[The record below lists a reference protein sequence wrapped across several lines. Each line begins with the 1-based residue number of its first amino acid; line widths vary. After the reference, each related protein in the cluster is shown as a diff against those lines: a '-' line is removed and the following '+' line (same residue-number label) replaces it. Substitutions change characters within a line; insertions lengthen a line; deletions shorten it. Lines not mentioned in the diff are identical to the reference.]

1 MATHVHAFGDDA
13 LGADDGVGV
22 AARIANREIS
32 SLEAVEA
39 AIARAE
45 QVESALQAI
54 QVEDFENARKAALDE
69 HAGPFAGVPSIVKD
83 NADVAGLPTNHGS
96 TAFVARPARD
106 DGDFVRQFMAQGF
119 VNLGKSK
126 LPEFGFNAS
135 TEYADGPPTRNPWN
149 TDYSP
154 GASSGGSAAL
164 VAAGVLP
171 IAHANDGGG
180 SIRIPAAACG
190 LVGLKPT
197 RGRTRSEAMAKTMP
211 VKIVC
216 EGVLSRSVR
225 DAAHFYAGAER
236 VYAPAG
242 LPRIGLVEGPSSR
255 RLRIAM
261 LTDSVTGYPT
271 DDETR
276 DAVTSAGELL
286 AAQGHELVDI
296 PMPVEAQFAD
306 DFMHYWRML
315 GFAIGAQG
323 KRTLG
328 PDFDRT
334 RTDNLTQG
342 LGRSFRRQ
350 ILRTPA
356 AIARLRRSERR
367 YAEIFADYD
376 VVLSPTVAHTT
387 PQLGHLSPAQPFEVL
402 FDRLMRYAAFTP
414 LNNATGGPA
423 MSLPMAT
430 TSTGLPIG
438 VHFSAGRGEERTL
451 LELAYEIESVQ
462 GWRRIQDAPPPD
474 LGP

>member
-13 LGADDGVGV
+13 LADDDAVGV
-22 AARIANREIS
+22 AARIARGEIS
-32 SLEAVEA
+32 SVEAVEA

-45 QVESALQAI
+45 QVEPALGAI
-54 QVEDFENARKAALDE
+54 QVADFEHARKAALDP
-69 HAGPFAGVPSIVKD
+69 HTGPFAGVPTIVKD

-96 TAFVARPARD
+96 AAFVAGPAHD
-106 DGDFVRQFMAQGF
+106 DGEFVRQLLAQGF

-135 TEYADGPPTRNPWN
+135 TEYADGPPVRNPWN
-149 TDYSP
+149 TDYSA

-164 VAAGVLP
+164 VASGVLP

-197 RGRTRSEAMAKTMP
+197 RGRTRSEALSKSMP

-216 EGVLSRSVR
+216 EGVLTRTVR

-236 VYAPAG
+236 VYARAG

-255 RLRIAM
+255 RLRIAT
-261 LTDSVTGYPT
+261 LTESVTGHPT

-276 DAVTSAGELL
+276 AAVLSAADLL
-286 AAQGHELVDI
+286 AAQGHELIDI
-296 PMPVEAQFAD
+296 PMPVDPRFAD
-306 DFMHYWRML
+306 DFAHYWRLL
-315 GFAIGAQG
+315 GFAIRAEG

-328 PDFDRT
+328 PDFDRA
-334 RTDNLTQG
+334 RTDNLTTG
-342 LGRSFRRQ
+342 LSRSFVRQ
-350 ILRTPA
+350 FWRTPGV
-356 AIARLRRSERR
+356 IARLRRSERR

-376 VVLSPTVAHTT
+376 VVLSPTLSHTT
-387 PQLGHLSPAQPFEVL
+387 PELGFLSPAQPFEVL
-402 FDRLMRYAAFTP
+402 FDRLIGYAAFTP

-423 MSLPMAT
+423 VSLPMGT
-430 TSTGLPIG
+430 TVGGLPIG
-438 VHFSAGRGEERTL
+438 VHFSAGNGQERTL
-451 LELAYEIESVQ
+451 LELAYEIEAAQ
-462 GWRRIQDAPPPD
+462 GWKRIQD
-474 LGP
+474 

>member
-1 MATHVHAFGDDA
+1 MATRVHAFGDDA
-13 LGADDGVGV
+13 LADDDAVGV
-22 AARIANREIS
+22 AERIARREIS

-45 QVESALQAI
+45 RVEPALEAI
-54 QVEDFENARKAALDE
+54 RVDDFEHARKAAVDA
-69 HAGPFAGVPSIVKD
+69 HTGPFAGVPTIVKD

-96 TAFVARPARD
+96 SAFVARPAPE
-106 DGDFVRQFMAQGF
+106 DGDFVRQFLAQGF

-135 TEYADGPPTRNPWN
+135 TEYADGPPTRNPWD

-216 EGVLSRSVR
+216 EGVVSRTVR
-225 DAAHFYAGAER
+225 DAAHFYAGAEN

-255 RLRIAM
+255 RLRIGM
-261 LTDSVTGYPT
+261 LTESVTGHPT

-276 DAVTSAGELL
+276 AAVTAAGELV
-286 AAQGHELVDI
+286 AAQGHDVHPI
-296 PMPVEAQFAD
+296 PMPVEERFAD
-306 DFMHYWRML
+306 DFAHYWRLL

-323 KRTLG
+323 RRTLG
-328 PDFDRT
+328 RDFDRA
-334 RTDNLTQG
+334 RTDNLTRG
-342 LGRSFRRQ
+342 LGDSFRRTF
-350 ILRTPA
+350 LRTPGV
-356 AIARLRRSERR
+356 IARLRRSERR
-367 YAEIFADYD
+367 YAEIFAAYD
-376 VVLSPTVAHTT
+376 VVVSPTLAHTT
-387 PQLGHLSPAQPFEVL
+387 PRLGYLSPALPFEEL
-402 FDRLMRYAAFTP
+402 FERLMRYVAFTP
-414 LNNATGGPA
+414 LNNATGGPGV
-423 MSLPMAT
+423 SLPMGV
-430 TSTGLPIG
+430 TSNGLPIG
-438 VHFSAGRGEERTL
+438 VHFSAGHGEERTL
-451 LELAYEIESVQ
+451 LELAYEIEGVR
-462 GWRRIQDAPPPD
+462 GWRRIQDPA
-474 LGP
+474 